1 MDAGQRQRRS
11 RDVLRARQSRLNLLS
26 LRVNA
31 RLVPPLKRAADRG
44 AGFGLLFAFTSK
56 PFEAAMCCVWGT
68 SILDTSNPVSH
79 ARRPEYLVLMITLQ
93 LTLHNTHRMNQ
104 IKQNRA
110 RLSVEDQRATDAGSA
125 LLG

>member
-31 RLVPPLKRAADRG
+31 RLEPPLKRAADRG
-44 AGFGLLFAFTSK
+44 AGDGVQFTL
-56 PFEAAMCCVWGT
+56 T
-68 SILDTSNPVSH
+68 SSP
-79 ARRPEYLVLMITLQ
+79 ARYALAHEYLVLMITLQ
-93 LTLHNTHRMNQ
+93 ITLHNTHRMNHT
-104 IKQNRA
+104 KQDRT
-110 RLSVEDQRATDAGSA
+110 RLSVEDQRAKVAGAA